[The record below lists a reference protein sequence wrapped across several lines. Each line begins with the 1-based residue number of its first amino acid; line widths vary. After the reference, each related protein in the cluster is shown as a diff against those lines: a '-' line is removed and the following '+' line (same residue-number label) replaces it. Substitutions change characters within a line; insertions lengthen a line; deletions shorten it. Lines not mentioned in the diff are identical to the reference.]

1 MRLTLIRHGQTPS
14 NVRGLLDTGAPGP
27 GLTDLG
33 TAQAEALPL
42 LLGDTPVDGVY
53 VSRLV
58 RTHATAAPLAVA
70 RDIERVEL
78 PGLHEVE
85 AGSLE
90 MLGDQA
96 SVRRYMETAFS
107 WGLGDLDA
115 AMPDGPDGHE
125 FFGRYDADIARAVR
139 EARHPVIVS
148 HGAAIRIWVAARAT
162 NILPDFTAHNHL
174 PNAGVVE
181 LEGTLETGWRLL
193 RWPEADVPAD
203 DPDPIDV
210 EVDVVDGEPVVAD
223 AGAPTHSASDGPRLP
238 A

>member
-33 TAQAEALPL
+33 TSQAEALPHR
-42 LLGDTPVDGVY
+42 LGDAPIDAVY

-58 RTHATAAPLAVA
+58 RTHATAAPLALT
-70 RDIERVEL
+70 RDLERVEL

-90 MLGDQA
+90 MRGDQT

-107 WGLGDLDA
+107 WGLGDLDQ

-125 FFGRYDADIARAVR
+125 FFGRYDADIERAVR
-139 EARHPVIVS
+139 EARHPVLVS

-162 NILPDFTAHNHL
+162 NILPEFTAHHHL

-181 LEGTLETGWRLL
+181 LEGTPETGWRLL
-193 RWPEADVPAD
+193 RWPDAEVPAD
-203 DPDPIDV
+203 DPDPIDT
-210 EVDVVDGEPVVAD
+210 EIDVVDGDPRVTESR
-223 AGAPTHSASDGPRLP
+223 APAHSARDGSRLP
-238 A
+238 T